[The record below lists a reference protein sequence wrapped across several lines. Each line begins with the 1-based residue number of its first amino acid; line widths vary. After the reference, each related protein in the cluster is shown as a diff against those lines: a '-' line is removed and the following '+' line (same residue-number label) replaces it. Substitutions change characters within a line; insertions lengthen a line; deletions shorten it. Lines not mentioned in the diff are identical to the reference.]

1 MSVRSLAE
9 MTWED
14 VQDLD
19 KSRTVALLPVGAIEA
34 HGPHL
39 PLSTDNIIAEAMA
52 REGGARLAARGY
64 TVLMLPTLPYTTAR
78 FAAEFPGTISLW
90 PRAASNVIAD
100 IARSLGRHGIR
111 TIAVANAHLDPAH
124 LEAITAAAKV
134 VDEVGITLVF
144 PNLTRVPWALRMTEE
159 FKTGACHAGRYE
171 SSVVMAERP
180 ALVVEGIRR
189 RLAPN
194 PASLSEA
201 IQKGKQTFQ
210 EAGGPDAYFGWPA
223 DASIGEGREVVEILG
238 SILEDAVVEAME
250 LP

>member
-1 MSVRSLAE
+1 

-19 KSRTVALLPVGAIEA
+19 KSRTVAVLPMGAIEA

-52 REGGARLAARGY
+52 REGGSRLVARGY
-64 TVLMLPTLPYTTAR
+64 NVLLLPTLPYTPAG
-78 FAAEFPGTISLW
+78 FAAEFPGTISLG
-90 PRAASNVIAD
+90 PRTASNLVAD
-100 IARSLGRHGIR
+100 IARSLGRHGVR
-111 TIAVANAHLDPAH
+111 TMAVANAHLDPAH
-124 LEAITAAAKV
+124 LEAVSAAAKV
-134 VDEVGITLVF
+134 VESVGIALVF
-144 PNLTRVPWALRMTEE
+144 PNLTRAPWALRMTEE

-194 PASLSEA
+194 PASLSQA
-201 IQKGKQTFQ
+201 IQKGKTTFQ

-238 SILEDAVVEAME
+238 SILEEAVVEAME

>member
-1 MSVRSLAE
+1 

-52 REGGARLAARGY
+52 REGGA
-64 TVLMLPTLPYTTAR
+64 LPYTTAR